1 MRRRWRLGPGY
12 RIAVFLLW
20 PLMMAF
26 TKRDW
31 QGTENLNTDDGG
43 IIVAV
48 NHISWFDPLVIAHV
62 LWDNDRPP
70 RFLAKESVFRVP
82 IAGSIIRSAGQIP
95 VYRETREA
103 VAAVRDAIT
112 AVDAGECVVVYP
124 EGTIT
129 KDPGLWPM
137 AGKTGA
143 ARIALATGRPVVPM
157 AQWGATEVIAPY
169 KKELRLIPRK
179 TMHVRVGKPVDLSDL
194 AELPMDQATLEIA
207 TSRILDAMTQ
217 LLAVIRD
224 EQPPSERY
232 RPGRKRAENGA
243 SADVPNGN
251 APNGNAPSGDAPSGD
266 APNGEVTP

>member
-1 MRRRWRLGPGY
+1 MRRKWRLGPGY

-43 IIVAV
+43 IIIAT
-48 NHISWFDPLVIAHV
+48 NHISWFDPLVISHC

-82 IAGSIIRSAGQIP
+82 IVGSIITSAGQIP

-112 AVDAGECVVVYP
+112 AVNAGECVVVYP

-129 KDPGLWPM
+129 KDPDLWPM
-137 AGKTGA
+137 VGKTGA
-143 ARIALATGRPVVPM
+143 ARIALATGRPLIPM
-157 AQWGATEVIAPY
+157 AQWGATDVIRPY

-179 TMHVRVGKPVDLSDL
+179 TMHVRVGEPVDLSDL
-194 AELPMDQATLEIA
+194 VGLPLDQATLELA
-207 TSRILDAMTQ
+207 TNRILDAMTR
-217 LLAVIRD
+217 LLADIRG
-224 EQPPSERY
+224 EQPPAQRFRVG
-232 RPGRKRAENGA
+232 RPRRSPSDGPVEGSPEA
-243 SADVPNGN
+243 SDG
-251 APNGNAPSGDAPSGD
+251 GGQS
-266 APNGEVTP
+266 

>member
-1 MRRRWRLGPGY
+1 
-12 RIAVFLLW
+12 
-20 PLMMAF
+20 MMAF

-31 QGTENLNTDDGG
+31 QGMENLNTDQGG
-43 IIVAV
+43 IVVAA
-48 NHISWFDPLVIAHV
+48 NHISWFDPLVISHA

-82 IAGSIIRSAGQIP
+82 VVGSIITSAGQIP

-112 AVDAGECVVVYP
+112 AVNSGECVVVYP

-143 ARIALATGRPVVPM
+143 ARIALATGRPVIPM
-157 AQWGATEVIAPY
+157 AQWGATDVIRPY
-169 KKELRLIPRK
+169 KKELRLLPRK

-194 AELPMDQATLEIA
+194 ADRPLDQVTLEIA
-207 TSRILDAMTQ
+207 TERILDAMTA
-217 LLAVIRD
+217 LLADIRG
-224 EQPPSERY
+224 EQPPAERF
-232 RPGRKRAENGA
+232 RPGRRR
-243 SADVPNGN
+243 SSDT
-251 APNGNAPSGDAPSGD
+251 S
-266 APNGEVTP
+266 TPDNLTEGHEG

>member
-1 MRRRWRLGPGY
+1 MRRKWRLGPGY

-31 QGTENLNTDDGG
+31 QGLENVNTDDGG
-43 IIVAV
+43 IIVTV
-48 NHISWFDPLVIAHV
+48 NHISWFDPLVISHA

-82 IAGSIIRSAGQIP
+82 IAGAIIRSAGQIP

-112 AVDAGECVVVYP
+112 AVNAGECVVVYP

-129 KDPGLWPM
+129 KDPDMWPM

-143 ARIALATGRPVVPM
+143 ARIALATGRPVIPM
-157 AQWGATEVIAPY
+157 AQWGAIDVIRPY
-169 KKELRLIPRK
+169 KKELRILPRK
-179 TMHVRVGKPVDLSDL
+179 TMHVRVGKAIDFSDL
-194 AELPMDQATLEIA
+194 ADLPMDQATLEIA
-207 TSRILDAMTQ
+207 TNRIVDAMTA
-217 LLAVIRD
+217 LLAEIRD
-224 EQPPSERY
+224 EQAPAERH
-232 RPGRKRAENGA
+232 RPGRRRT
-243 SADVPNGN
+243 
-251 APNGNAPSGDAPSGD
+251 SGSND
-266 APNGEVTP
+266 GEVPA